1 LSRLELKTGQ
11 YAEVLL
17 PQNIGKNM
25 EVLTYSVPPDLP
37 VKIGTLVE
45 VPLRNKTAKG
55 IIFRF
60 SNNHPAFKTKPINK
74 IVENAPHLQSW
85 QVELMKYISD
95 YYFCPL
101 FKCLKLF
108 LPVNIIKNKKI
119 SGAVYLDDQT
129 TTAQTNNTLTQN
141 QAKVIER
148 FLASDKQITLLH
160 GITGSGK
167 TEIYIRIAAEQIT
180 KGNQVLMLVPEIALT
195 PQTLNRFNNVFPNQS
210 ALIHSKLTSKEKK
223 DQWLKIAKGEPK
235 IIIGSRSALFAPFN
249 KLGLIIMDEEHEP
262 SFKQD
267 QSPRY
272 NTIDIA
278 KKIAEFLKI
287 KILLGSATPS
297 LESYHLAINGNYG
310 LLELNERVQFNGGT
324 ALPSTTVIDLREEIK
339 KSNYSIF
346 SDVLRYKLD
355 QILQKREQSILFINR
370 RGAASA
376 VICRECGYIVKC
388 SHCEVSMTYH
398 KKISVEN
405 GTYNAE
411 RLICHHCGKIA
422 KVPVTCPKCESHMI
436 RYIGLGTQKVED
448 EINKAFPRA
457 RTIRADSDTV
467 QKKDDFK
474 NIYHAF
480 KNHEA
485 DILIGTQMI
494 GKGLHLPKVNL
505 VGVMLAD
512 LSLTIPDFRSHER
525 TFQLI
530 TQVAGRAGRENLT
543 GEVVIQTYMPD
554 NYAIQMASRHDFK
567 SFYEKEILIRKKMGY
582 PPFSKMIK
590 ITVKDFNEKKCIQK
604 SENIFTQL
612 KNLNETEPE
621 FKDAK
626 MEITHYP
633 AMISKLRG
641 RYRWNVLIKGQ
652 RPEILLKKIA
662 PHLDN
667 PDIAID
673 IDPISIN

>member
-1 LSRLELKTGQ
+1 MSSLQGEQ

-17 PQNIGKNM
+17 PQKIGKDKD
-25 EVLTYSVPPDLP
+25 VLTYSVPSEIQ
-37 VKIGTLVE
+37 VKIGQLVE
-45 VPLRNKTAKG
+45 VPLSDKTVKG
-55 IIFRF
+55 IIF
-60 SNNHPAFKTKPINK
+60 NLTNQKPPFKTKPVIK
-74 IVENAPHLQSW
+74 VIEKAPHLQAW
-85 QVELMKYISD
+85 QVELIKYISD

-101 FKCLKLF
+101 FKSLKLF
-108 LPVNIIKNKKI
+108 LPVNILKNKKI
-119 SGAVYLDDQT
+119 SDAVYEDDQI
-129 TTAQTNNTLTQN
+129 AAVRKNNTLTEN
-141 QAKVIER
+141 QAKVIKA
-148 FLASDKQITLLH
+148 FLASEKQITLLH

-167 TEIYIRIAAEQIT
+167 TEIYIRIAADQIAR
-180 KGNQVLMLVPEIALT
+180 GNQVLMLVPEIALT

-223 DQWLKIAKGEPK
+223 DQWLKIQKGEPK

-272 NTIDIA
+272 NTLDIA
-278 KKIAEFLKI
+278 KKIAEFLNI

-297 LESYHLAINGNYG
+297 LESYHQAVSGNYG

-324 ALPSTTVIDLREEIK
+324 ALPATTVIDLREEIK
-339 KSNYSIF
+339 KSNFSIF

-355 QILQKREQSILFINR
+355 QILKRREQSILFINR

-388 SHCEVSMTYH
+388 NHCEVSMTYH

-411 RLICHHCGKIA
+411 RLICHHCGKID
-422 KVPVTCPKCESHMI
+422 KVPVACPKCESHFI
-436 RYIGLGTQKVED
+436 RYIGLGTQKVEE
-448 EINKAFPRA
+448 EINKAFPLA
-457 RTIRADSDTV
+457 KTIRADSDTV

-474 NIYHAF
+474 NIYLAF

-530 TQVAGRAGRENLT
+530 TQVAGRAGRENMT

-567 SFYEKEILIRKKMGY
+567 EFYKKEILIREKMGY
-582 PPFSKMIK
+582 PPFNKLIK
-590 ITVKDFNEKKCIQK
+590 ITFKDFSEKKCIQK
-604 SENIFTQL
+604 SANIFEKL
-612 KNLNETEPE
+612 KILNETEPE
-621 FKDAK
+621 FKDEK
-626 MEITHYP
+626 LQITHYP
-633 AMISKLRG
+633 ALITKLRG
-641 RYRWNVLIKGQ
+641 RYRWNILITGKS
-652 RPEILLKKIA
+652 PEILLKKIA
-662 PHLDN
+662 PLLDI
-667 PDIAID
+667 PDISID
-673 IDPISIN
+673 IDPISVN